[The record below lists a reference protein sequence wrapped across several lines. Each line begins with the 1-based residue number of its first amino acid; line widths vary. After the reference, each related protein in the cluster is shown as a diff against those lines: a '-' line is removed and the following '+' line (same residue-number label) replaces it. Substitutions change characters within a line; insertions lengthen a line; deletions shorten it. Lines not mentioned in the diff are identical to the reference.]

1 MARNQKKMEHHLNA
15 ESVQTHFIKTG
26 KINFA
31 YRIIGDGFPVV
42 LFHRFRATI
51 DEWDPA
57 FINQL
62 GRKNKVIIFD
72 NVGIGLTEG
81 NTPQT
86 IEEIV
91 ADAFR
96 FTQALQLKSFN
107 ILGWSIGGLVAQ
119 VFAMNYKTHVLK
131 LVLVAT
137 GPAASGE
144 TIFPNDQFLETS
156 RHDENPPED
165 HQVLFFT
172 KDEDGY
178 KETLKSLGRM
188 KRRMSSPIPATKKE
202 NWVAQSV
209 AAKDFF
215 YNKEGYFNRL
225 KEVTQPV
232 LIGGAKG
239 DIAFPMI
246 DSYLLARE
254 MPNSRLIIY
263 SNAGHG
269 FQHQY
274 YSHFGNMINQFLS
287 DKTFF

>member
-1 MARNQKKMEHHLNA
+1 MARNQKKIKHHLNA

-31 YRIIGDGFPVV
+31 YRVIGEGSPLI
-42 LFHRFRATI
+42 LFHRFRATM

-62 GRKNKVIIFD
+62 GRKNRVIVFD

-86 IEEIV
+86 MSEIA
-91 ADAFR
+91 ADALG
-96 FTQALQLKSFN
+96 FTQALQLGSFS
-107 ILGWSIGGLVAQ
+107 ILGWSLGGLVAQ
-119 VFAMNYKTHVLK
+119 VFAMNYKAHVLK

-137 GPAASGE
+137 GPAASAE
-144 TIFPNDQFLETS
+144 TVFPNEQFLETS
-156 RHDENPPED
+156 RHDENPPKD

-172 KDEDGY
+172 QDEKGY
-178 KETLKSLGRM
+178 KETLKSLERMEGRM
-188 KRRMSSPIPATKKE
+188 PPPVPATKKE

-225 KEVTQPV
+225 KEITQPV
-232 LIGGAKG
+232 LIGGAKE

-254 MPNSRLIIY
+254 IPNSQLIIY
-263 SNAGHG
+263 SKAGHG

-287 DKTFF
+287 DETFF